1 MSDGSQTQL
10 YYVAEATS
18 GTTPTSPALST
29 LRITGVTLGLV
40 KDSLQSEEIRSD
52 RQIADFRLGSN
63 RIEGTVSF
71 EVSYDSFD
79 DMFVAALMS
88 SGWTVDTPIAGTDQI
103 KAESTRVPLTLIRY
117 HADQDSGDKPYHI
130 MRGCEIDTMTLTIA
144 ANAMVTGEFTFYG
157 KSIEY
162 VSDLTGLGTPTYPT
176 VTTTEPMDSFT
187 GTLSEGG
194 SSVACVTELTLNL
207 SNGLSPF
214 FCIGSADMSDVS
226 VGRSNLTGTLTA
238 KFSNS
243 TLLEKFKAETESSL
257 DLDLID
263 SAGNSQVHSIP
274 RLVYTGGQADVAGEG
289 PITQALPFQALLD
302 DTESTNYEIETTD
315 V

>member
-1 MSDGSQTQL
+1 MSDGSQTAL
-10 YYVAEATS
+10 YYVAEVTS
-18 GTTPTSPALST
+18 GTTPTDPALST
-29 LRITGVTLGLV
+29 LRITGVTLGLM
-40 KDSLQSEEIRSD
+40 KDALQSEEIRSD

-71 EVSYDSFD
+71 EMSYDSFD
-79 DMFVAALMS
+79 DMLVAALMS
-88 SGWTVDTPIAGTDQI
+88 SGWAIGVPGVGTDQI
-103 KAESTRVPLTLIRY
+103 KAESTRQAFTMVRY
-117 HADQDSGDKPYHI
+117 HADQVSGDKPYHI
-130 MRGCEIDTMTLTIA
+130 MRGVEIDTMTLTIT
-144 ANAMVTGEFTFYG
+144 ANAMVTGGFTFYG
-157 KSIEY
+157 KSMEY
-162 VSDLTGLGTPTYPT
+162 AADLTGLGTPTFPA

-187 GTLSEGG
+187 GTLAEGG
-194 SSVACVTELTLNL
+194 SNVACVTELTLNI
-207 SNGLSPF
+207 SNGLEPF

-243 TLLEKFKAETESSL
+243 TLLEKFKDETESSL

-274 RLVYTGGQADVAGEG
+274 RLVYTGGQADVSGEG
-289 PITQALPFQALLD
+289 TITQALPFQALLD
-302 DTESTNYEIETTD
+302 ATEATNYEIETTD